1 MTQPAQAPNGPRK
14 PRKHRKLDPDTVLEQ
29 QKRGLTHQEIA
40 DLNGVNQS
48 TVWRFLQYSR
58 PAEQA
63 LAQFKTHRADIL
75 ARLQAKSIDVQERI
89 METLGDAVLKALE
102 PHQKAGLLMALNAVH
117 GTSFDKERLT
127 LGLSTENHSVISK
140 LLDAQV
146 KSLYKPVPDKPR
158 RQRDPQV
165 MENTEGGS
173 VALVTHPMTDRGAE
187 DVQREG

>member
-1 MTQPAQAPNGPRK
+1 MTPRAQAPNSPRK

-48 TVWRFLQYSR
+48 TIWRFLQYTK
-58 PAEQA
+58 PEEQA

-75 ARLQAKSIDVQERI
+75 ARLQAKSIDAQERI
-89 METLGDAVLKALE
+89 IETLKDGVLKTLE

-140 LLDAQV
+140 LLDARVQAR
-146 KSLYKPVPDKPR
+146 YKPVPDKPR
-158 RQRDPQV
+158 RQHDPHV
-165 MENTEGGS
+165 SKTNEDGS
-173 VALVTHPMTDRGAE
+173 VALVTRPTTDRGAE
-187 DVQREG
+187 DVPREG